1 MTQNSDGH
9 FNLSSDTTKP
19 FQPNPLS
26 SDSAIS
32 TRHSNGT
39 DAARAHNHDS
49 FPPEA
54 DDTISDTGISA
65 APQAAK
71 NTADDAKHETRT
83 EETLKKKDSGS
94 AIGRDPETDNEEST
108 HYSGRVQSQFGDS
121 SYEAKLGADVEAT
134 EGDVNVE
141 EESFAVGDKVAIKV
155 SENVLVELQ
164 EDYGGCTK
172 EMTQVIPQRAANL
185 TYMFVCRVFLLTIV
199 TLR

>member
-39 DAARAHNHDS
+39 DAARTHNHAS

-54 DDTISDTGISA
+54 DDTISDTGTSA
-65 APQAAK
+65 APHAAK
-71 NTADDAKHETRT
+71 NTADEAKHETRP
-83 EETLKKKDSGS
+83 EETRKKKDSGS
-94 AIGRDPETDNEEST
+94 ASGRDPDTINEEST
-108 HYSGRVQSQFGDS
+108 TILEEDS
-121 SYEAKLGADVEAT
+121 HSSVILRLAETLKQGKE
-134 EGDVNVE
+134 
-141 EESFAVGDKVAIKV
+141 
-155 SENVLVELQ
+155 VL
-164 EDYGGCTK
+164 
-172 EMTQVIPQRAANL
+172 
-185 TYMFVCRVFLLTIV
+185 